1 MDFRA
6 ATDLTVEFRFTAAM
20 GKKGAGD
27 WHDLLHV
34 RNGTDGVIFIR
45 GTTCF
50 KPRFLQRKTALFRRN
65 GNSVNQID

>member
-20 GKKGAGD
+20 GKKGAG
-27 WHDLLHV
+27 
-34 RNGTDGVIFIR
+34 GTDGVIFIR